1 VLKVAGELR
10 EYGESFDAYQY
21 LGHLRKKAR
30 FTGIVCLA
38 AGVLT
43 LIVSLLLPKEY
54 TATASLIIDPPAGN
68 DPRSSIGVSPVYL
81 ESLRAYELFASSD
94 TLFLRALEKYH
105 LRDSRP
111 LETVKRQI
119 LKVTKL
125 RDTKIL
131 EIAITLPDRNQ
142 AQALAQFLAEE
153 TVNLNRS
160 ANLDTDNDLLSNAQA
175 RANAARQKLEQAQT
189 AWREFSLRQPYESL
203 RAEMEALTESR
214 NRLQRDLLDS
224 RAEVAEVSA
233 RASDP
238 RLAPAKAR
246 VENLEKQDVE
256 LSRQLQAKGTQFSER
271 SARADEIQQ
280 QLHSA
285 QMTYDAATVRFSE
298 LQASSGMRGERL
310 RVMDP
315 GVVPERASFPNVGLN
330 VMIAIA
336 VALIACVAYLTLTF
350 RAVSFHPAAS

>member
-38 AGVLT
+38 AGLLT

-54 TATASLIIDPPAGN
+54 TATASVIIDPPAGN
-68 DPRSSIGVSPVYL
+68 DPRASISVSPVYL

-111 LETVKRQI
+111 LETVKRKI
-119 LKVTKL
+119 LKVTKV

-131 EIAITLPDRNQ
+131 EIAVTLPDPKQ

-160 ANLDTDNDLLSNAQA
+160 ANLDTDNDLLSDAQA
-175 RANAARQKLEQAQT
+175 RANAAQQKLEQAQA
-189 AWREFSLRQPYESL
+189 AWRDFSLRQPYESL

-224 RAEVAEVSA
+224 RAEVAELSA

-238 RLAPAKAR
+238 RLASAKAR
-246 VENLEKQDVE
+246 VENLEKQHVE
-256 LSRQLQAKGTQFSER
+256 LSRQLQTKGAQFSER
-271 SARADEIQQ
+271 SARADEFQQ
-280 QLHSA
+280 RLHAA
-285 QMTYDAATVRFSE
+285 QTSYDVTTQRLREFQAAAG
-298 LQASSGMRGERL
+298 LRGERL

-330 VMIAIA
+330 VMLAMAI
-336 VALIACVAYLTLTF
+336 ALIACLAYLTLTF
-350 RAVSFHPAAS
+350 HTLTYRAGAP